1 MNRQEI
7 IRRLRDLELPKN
19 EYYVLSGA
27 SLVLRRIREIC
38 SDIDLCV
45 SEELFSDVKNRL
57 KMTPDKLNSCN
68 FYQLS
73 DALEIVVDKKDH
85 FNMEEGDEFNLENI
99 KTILA
104 FKESRNLP
112 KDQQDIA
119 NIKKYLNKK
128 EPLSD
133 KINPLVSQHCNI
145 IKI

>member
-27 SLVLRRIREIC
+27 SLVLRGIREIC
-38 SDIDLCV
+38 SDIDLCI
-45 SEELFSDVKNRL
+45 SEELFSDVKDRL

-128 EPLSD
+128 ESLSD
-133 KINPLVSQHCNI
+133 KINPLVS
-145 IKI
+145 

>member
-7 IRRLRDLELPKN
+7 IRRLRGLKLPKN

-27 SLVLRRIREIC
+27 SLVLRGIREIC
-38 SDIDLCV
+38 SDIDLCI
-45 SEELFSDVKNRL
+45 SEELFNNVKDRL

-68 FYQLS
+68 FYHLS
-73 DALEIVVDKKDH
+73 DTLEIVVDKKDH
-85 FNMEEGDEFNLENI
+85 FNMEEGDEFNLEDI

-112 KDQQDIA
+112 KDQQDIV

-128 EPLSD
+128 SPSEKTDSLIS
-133 KINPLVSQHCNI
+133 
-145 IKI
+145 